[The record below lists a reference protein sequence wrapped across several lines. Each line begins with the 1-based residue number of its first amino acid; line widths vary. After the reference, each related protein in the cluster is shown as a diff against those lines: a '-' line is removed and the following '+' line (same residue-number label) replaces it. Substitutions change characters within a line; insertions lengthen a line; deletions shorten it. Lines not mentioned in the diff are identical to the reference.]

1 MEDVQDAIGHLIA
14 DHLNGEA
21 AEKIVERDDG
31 YIGKSGGPAAYS
43 ADFEDWPIID
53 QRSMYYVK
61 GRVLDIGCGAGR
73 HALYLQGKGL
83 DVLGIDVSPL
93 AIHVCKKRG
102 VTDARVMSIT
112 KVSARLGE
120 FDSVLMMGH
129 NFGLFGNFERA
140 KRLLKRF
147 HSMTSPDARIVATTL
162 DPYDT
167 DDPSHHEFHAL
178 NKGRG
183 RMGGQIRLRVGYKKY
198 RTPWFDYL
206 FVSRDEM
213 KDVLEGTSWE
223 VEQFIDSDGASYAA
237 IMRKTRS

>member
-1 MEDVQDAIGHLIA
+1 MKDVQDAIGHLIA

-93 AIHVCKKRG
+93 AIHACKKRG

-120 FDSVLMMGH
+120 FDSVLSNDGSQ
-129 NFGLFGNFERA
+129 LRA
-140 KRLLKRF
+140 VRQLRESQAFAQAVSQHDKPRCQ
-147 HSMTSPDARIVATTL
+147 DCG
-162 DPYDT
+162 YDT
-167 DDPSHHEFHAL
+167 GP
-178 NKGRG
+178 
-183 RMGGQIRLRVGYKKY
+183 I
-198 RTPWFDYL
+198 
-206 FVSRDEM
+206 
-213 KDVLEGTSWE
+213 
-223 VEQFIDSDGASYAA
+223 
-237 IMRKTRS
+237 